1 MKINHSE
8 GRLFFRKY
16 KKIIYLFYRIYYISP
31 MVLRKIYRIFF
42 MGNKFE
48 ILFNYFELK
57 SKSKSIGDNIYVSKF
72 VIIKNQYKLSVGS
85 NFSIHEFSYID
96 AAGEIEIGD
105 NVSIAHNCSLISFEH
120 GWDDIDTPIKYNPTK
135 LNKITIGNDVWLG
148 CGVRIL
154 SGTVIEDRVIVAAGA
169 VVKGHLESGYI
180 YGGVPAKRLKKL

>member
-1 MKINHSE
+1 MKNNHGE
-8 GRLFFRKY
+8 GRFFFKKY
-16 KKIIYLFYRIYYISP
+16 KKIIYFFYEIYSISP
-31 MVLRKIYRIFF
+31 AILKKIYRFIFI
-42 MGNKFE
+42 GNKFE

-57 SKSKSIGDNIYVSKF
+57 SNSKFVGDNVYVSKN
-72 VIIKNQYKLSVGS
+72 VIIKNQSKLSVGS

-96 AAGEIEIGD
+96 AAGEIEVGD

-120 GWDDIDTPIKYNPTK
+120 GWDDINIPIKYNPTK

-169 VVKGHLESGYI
+169 VVKGNLQSGYI

>member
-1 MKINHSE
+1 MNNANHQ
-8 GRLFFRKY
+8 GRLLFKKY
-16 KKIIYLFYRIYYISP
+16 KRIINFFYKIYYFSP
-31 MVLRKIYRIFF
+31 VVFRRCYGILFF
-42 MGNKFE
+42 GNKFK
-48 ILFNYFELK
+48 ILFNYFDLK
-57 SKSKSIGDNIYVSKF
+57 SKSKYVGDNVYVSKNI
-72 VIIKNQYKLSVGS
+72 IIKNPSNLSVGS

-96 AAGEIEIGD
+96 AAGEIEIGN

-120 GWDDIDTPIKYNPTK
+120 GWDDISIPIKYNPTT

-180 YGGVPAKRLKKL
+180 YGGIPAKRLKKL

>member
-1 MKINHSE
+1 MVDKIGK
-8 GRLFFRKY
+8 GRSFF
-16 KKIIYLFYRIYYISP
+16 KKFKRQIDFFYTIYSMSP
-31 MVLRKIYRIFF
+31 FFLRKLYGFLLR
-42 MGNKFE
+42 GKNFE
-48 ILFNYFELK
+48 VLFNYFDLK
-57 SKSKSIGDNIYVSKF
+57 ARSKSVGDNVYISKN
-72 VIIKNQYKLSVGS
+72 VIIKNPSKFSVGS

-96 AAGEIEIGD
+96 AAGEIDIGD

-120 GWDDIDTPIKYNPTK
+120 GWDDINIPIKYNPTK

-169 VVKGHLESGYI
+169 VVKGYLESGYI

>member
-1 MKINHSE
+1 MIDRIGG
-8 GRLFFRKY
+8 GRLFFKKY
-16 KKIIYLFYRIYYISP
+16 KKIIFIFYKIYSISP
-31 MVLRKIYRIFF
+31 EILRKIFRLSFR
-42 MGNKFE
+42 GNKFE
-48 ILFNYFELK
+48 ILFNYFDLKLK
-57 SKSKSIGDNIYVSKF
+57 SKYIGDNIYVSKF
-72 VIIKNQYKLSVGS
+72 VIIKNQYKLIVGS

-120 GWDDIDTPIKYNPTK
+120 GWDDIDTPIKYNSTK